1 MKLNVKIRGRNILL
15 KNEASI
21 FVTQKLPELIEA
33 RMNDLF
39 NVQFNQ
45 HGRPLSEEELI
56 SGAKNHTVLL
66 STITD
71 PLNKNVIN
79 RLPKT
84 IKLIAQFGNGID
96 NIDIAAASKRSIVVT
111 NTPSTMSEDTA
122 DMAMALMLSIPRR
135 LVEGSQIL
143 TATKQ
148 FSGWSPNWMLGR
160 RLRGKSLGIVGLGRI
175 GLAVA
180 TRAKAF
186 GLDIHYYSRT
196 RRPSQIEEQLN
207 ASWSTSLNQL
217 IEKVDILSLHIPLT
231 KQSEKIINRE
241 RLKLMKPDAILIN
254 VSRSELIDEN
264 ALVEMIEK
272 NHLSGAGLDVFEHQ
286 NGVNPKLLALAKDNK
301 VLLTPHMASATL
313 EGRIEMGETVL
324 VNIKTFLDGH
334 RPPHRILPEG

>member
-1 MKLNVKIRGRNILL
+1 ML

-21 FVTQKLPELIEA
+21 FVTQKLPELIEE

-45 HGRPLSEEELI
+45 HGKPLSEEELI
-56 SGAKNHTVLL
+56 KSAKNHTVLL

-71 PLNKNVIN
+71 PLNKNVIKQ
-79 RLPKT
+79 LPKT

-160 RLRGKSLGIVGLGRI
+160 RLKGKSLGIVGLGRI

-207 ASWSTSLNQL
+207 ANWSASLNQL

-231 KQSEKIINRE
+231 KQSEKIINSE
-241 RLKLMKPDAILIN
+241 RLKLMKKGAFLIN

-286 NGVNPKLLALAKDNK
+286 NGINPKLLALAKDNK